1 MPKFKKN
8 KKIRYDL
15 TLPGYNYLG
24 PFNDLNKGKPT
35 TESDAAALRHDTSKD
50 YQDPWAYLYYNDADE
65 DLLKDLKGKSDYG
78 AKLASI
84 YFTWKKHTMPRLKKK
99 NDVYYTKKRPNSQSP
114 EDPERKRLRGPY
126 SDIDSNPIVN
136 VHDRR
141 GGTLIPEKDMESAG
155 TSEDVEV
162 ATDLMAMRSGGGGGG
177 ASAVAHETEVT
188 IPRSITY
195 GFPDTWTCVLPL
207 NLSFQI
213 ICEGPKRPAM
223 LSVRMN
229 SIYDCIANGASSVYS
244 GTVSAS
250 STFGSLIGTT
260 ATNATTNDSYIN
272 SNTGKSN
279 LTTGNQQPAWRPFFE
294 AHYDKYHVMG
304 CEWELS
310 TRLSFPESNAHRIR
324 GALAT
329 MYHGKEIPPVDGI
342 TLADMLYWKN
352 LDQVDYVLP
361 ESAVTPMG
369 SVATHIQGRYRPG
382 QHKREVRED
391 AEAKT
396 WTDTGANPTLQEN
409 LAIYFCEAPLSWTPL
424 ADDIA
429 NASLSYQCFL
439 TLKYI
444 VQWKDLKLAWQ
455 YPTSATNTEF
465 ATHL

>member
-1 MPKFKKN
+1 MNFNFRDYYARHEYPRRDIFGRSN
-8 KKIRYDL
+8 HYRRYVGANQFRIAQQL
-15 TLPGYNYLG
+15 AGAISG
-24 PFNDLNKGKPT
+24 
-35 TESDAAALRHDTSKD
+35 AAAAHFANKDSKNLRG
-50 YQDPWAYLYYNDADE
+50 E
-65 DLLKDLKGKSDYG
+65 
-78 AKLASI
+78 
-84 YFTWKKHTMPRLKKK
+84 
-99 NDVYYTKKRPNSQSP
+99 KKRTLEPDV
-114 EDPERKRLRGPY
+114 EGETAKRLRT
-126 SDIDSNPIVN
+126 
-136 VHDRR
+136 RR
-141 GGTLIPEKDMESAG
+141 INSKAISEKDLRTRRINSKAISENDMESAG

-177 ASAVAHETEVT
+177 QSAVAHETPVT

-244 GTVSAS
+244 GTVTSS
-250 STFGSLIGTT
+250 STFGSLIGAT
-260 ATNATTNDSYIN
+260 ATNASANDSYIN
-272 SNTGKSN
+272 SNVSKSN

-369 SVATHIQGRYRPG
+369 SVATHIMGRYKPG
-382 QHKREVRED
+382 QHTREVRED